1 MGSLCLET
9 QVKRASSPDKDGAG
23 RHCQTICVRQ
33 AKQKGVRE
41 EPVVEPPQVQNRL
54 QLGGYGSDRSAHPG
68 EIRLDDSKAGG
79 CCVRHGGHGEGL
91 RRTHGDAA
99 GEKLGASSVERSAV
113 NMGCA
118 GINRHE
124 ERDENA
130 RHRRYSEPRWPRVM
144 RRHPQGCRRSVD
156 RGTYRS
162 AIEPRNNS
170 FGVPTPSHE
179 AEGHIMSSAIASCF
193 WTLRGLRPCACTES
207 SCARTGRSHA
217 RPSVDHRAGR
227 SGKAEAVSLR

>member
-1 MGSLCLET
+1 MRT
-9 QVKRASSPDKDGAG
+9 PDIEGIA
-23 RHCQTICVRQ
+23 
-33 AKQKGVRE
+33 
-41 EPVVEPPQVQNRL
+41 N
-54 QLGGYGSDRSAHPG
+54 
-68 EIRLDDSKAGG
+68 
-79 CCVRHGGHGEGL
+79 HGGPE
-91 RRTHGDAA
+91 
-99 GEKLGASSVERSAV
+99 SCV
-113 NMGCA
+113 
-118 GINRHE
+118 GIRK
-124 ERDENA
+124 D
-130 RHRRYSEPRWPRVM
+130 
-144 RRHPQGCRRSVD
+144 CRRSVD
-156 RGTYRS
+156 RGTYRP

>member
-1 MGSLCLET
+1 MS
-9 QVKRASSPDKDGAG
+9 KASQEAD
-23 RHCQTICVRQ
+23 
-33 AKQKGVRE
+33 
-41 EPVVEPPQVQNRL
+41 
-54 QLGGYGSDRSAHPG
+54 QLKSGGYGLGSSAHRYWCVSRTPWLVG
-68 EIRLDDSKAGG
+68 SADQEATVKACGVTVAMLQG
-79 CCVRHGGHGEGL
+79 QSWAPNRSNGL
-91 RRTHGDAA
+91 
-99 GEKLGASSVERSAV
+99 KV
-113 NMGCA
+113 NVGCA